1 MAATSPALI
10 SPSRTTCNSLLR
22 ELQVIWKEIGEEDGE
37 MDTMLQQL
45 EQECLE
51 IYRRKVDHTRKH
63 KAELVQSLAEGET
76 EIADLVSAL
85 GETASFSQRVKGNLK
100 QQLSAVK
107 PVLQDLRQRKQAR
120 MGEFYEIQS
129 QIAQICA
136 EIAGKDL
143 SSYSVDLQI
152 DECDLT
158 VKRLGEL
165 KSHLKELQTEKNLR
179 LHKVSS
185 SIAKIHELS
194 VIMSIDFSKTVADI
208 HPCLNDHAQPKS
220 ISNDTLARLTNVIQ
234 SLKQEKQE
242 RLHKLQDIGKKLV
255 ELWDLMDTN
264 IEEQQKFDHVTSLI
278 SSSADEASKQGS
290 LALEVIEQAEV
301 EVERLNVL
309 KASKMKELVLKR
321 QNELEAIYRD
331 VHLDIDS
338 DAARQML
345 ISLIESGN
353 VELSDLLSRIDDQI
367 TNAKELAV
375 SRKEVLD
382 RVEKW
387 KHASEEEKWLEDYE
401 KDQNRYNAGRGAHK
415 NLKRAEKARILV
427 GKLPGEQAAICSMVD
442 ILTSKVKAWES
453 ERGITFQYDKAP
465 LLRTLEEYMAMRQ
478 EREDE
483 KRRMKEQKRL
493 QEQMAVEQE
502 ALYGSRPKK
511 PLGQNNT
518 AMGGTPMGR
527 GGATP
532 LGRYGASS
540 AKERRESRYHSV
552 TPINYVALPKDDP
565 ASRGN

>member
-1 MAATSPALI
+1 
-10 SPSRTTCNSLLR
+10 
-22 ELQVIWKEIGEEDGE
+22 
-37 MDTMLQQL
+37 
-45 EQECLE
+45 
-51 IYRRKVDHTRKH
+51 
-63 KAELVQSLAEGET
+63 
-76 EIADLVSAL
+76 
-85 GETASFSQRVKGNLK
+85 
-100 QQLSAVK
+100 
-107 PVLQDLRQRKQAR
+107 

-136 EIAGKDL
+136 EIA
-143 SSYSVDLQI
+143 
-152 DECDLT
+152 
-158 VKRLGEL
+158 
-165 KSHLKELQTEKNLR
+165 
-179 LHKVSS
+179 
-185 SIAKIHELS
+185 
-194 VIMSIDFSKTVADI
+194 
-208 HPCLNDHAQPKS
+208 
-220 ISNDTLARLTNVIQ
+220 
-234 SLKQEKQE
+234 
-242 RLHKLQDIGKKLV
+242 DIGKKLV

-427 GKLPGEQAAICSMVD
+427 GKLPGEQAAICCIMNVLDAHLKSFSLSTVIVSEYQPPYCP
-442 ILTSKVKAWES
+442 ILL
-453 ERGITFQYDKAP
+453 Q
-465 LLRTLEEYMAMRQ
+465 
-478 EREDE
+478 
-483 KRRMKEQKRL
+483 EQKRL

>member
-37 MDTMLQQL
+37 MDTMLQKL

-51 IYRRKVDHTRKH
+51 IYRRTVDLTRKH

-120 MGEFYEIQS
+120 MGEFYEIQL

-194 VIMSIDFSKTVADI
+194 VIMSMDFSKTVADI

-242 RLHKLQDIGKKLV
+242 RLHKLHDIGKKLV

-264 IEEQQKFDHVTSLI
+264 MEEQQKFDHVTSLI
-278 SSSADEASKQGS
+278 SSSVDEATKQGS

-427 GKLPGEQAAICSMVD
+427 GKLPAMVD

-453 ERGITFQYDKAP
+453 ERGITFQYDKASVVNTYCP
-465 LLRTLEEYMAMRQ
+465 ILLQ
-478 EREDE
+478 
-483 KRRMKEQKRL
+483 EQKRL

-540 AKERRESRYHSV
+540 AKERRESRYHNV

>member
-427 GKLPGEQAAICSMVD
+427 GKLPAMVD

-453 ERGITFQYDKAP
+453 ERGITFQYVIVSEYQP
-465 LLRTLEEYMAMRQ
+465 PYCPILLQ
-478 EREDE
+478 
-483 KRRMKEQKRL
+483 EQKRL